1 MKKFI
6 EVTDVS
12 TDSKLAINVDY
23 IVAVEDL
30 VSDCHILHEQYDRN
44 CANCFEVKETYSEV
58 MDLISEA
65 LGA

>member
-12 TDSKLAINVDY
+12 TYSKIAINVDY

-30 VSDCHILHEQYDRN
+30 GPDCRILHEQYDRN
-44 CANCFEVKETYSEV
+44 CANCFEVKETYLEV
-58 MDLISEA
+58 MGLIAAA
-65 LGA
+65 L